1 MLQQTIENTGEFDV
15 VGSAGDG
22 AEAWKMIERER
33 PQLVITDVILPE
45 LDGFALLDRMAKLPA
60 RPKTILVSAFYR
72 EQMVMQA
79 MEQGAAYFMAKPCE
93 AGSLLERM
101 RQAVRNGETEEE
113 SPVALER
120 LVTSIIHEVGV
131 PAHIKGYQYVRE
143 AIDPRRAGYG
153 RHQRR
158 DQGALPEVARRYN
171 TTPSRVERAV
181 RHAIETAWDRGDLET
196 LQRYFGYTVSN
207 TKGKPTNSEFIA
219 MIADRIRLQSKGKIR
234 VKNEKQSRGCGSVFR
249 IGLSTTLSRKLT
261 RRGRLGVSKQLV
273 RGLILLD
280 VTAVEE
286 DGAAA
291 DLACEAHLVRHDDHR
306 HAALGELLITSSTSP
321 IISGSRALVGSS
333 KSMTSG
339 SIISERTMAIR
350 CF

>member
-1 MLQQTIENTGEFDV
+1 MENRIKVVLADANENFRTMLQQTIENTGEFDV

-131 PAHIKGYQYVRE
+131 SSRF
-143 AIDPRRAGYG
+143 R
-153 RHQRR
+153 QRR
-158 DQGALPEVARRYN
+158 KVLLPPPEGPMMD
-171 TTPSRVERAV
+171 TTSFFSKS
-181 RHAIETAWDRGDLET
+181 T
-196 LQRYFGYTVSN
+196 L
-207 TKGKPTNSEFIA
+207 
-219 MIADRIRLQSKGKIR
+219 M
-234 VKNEKQSRGCGSVFR
+234 C
-249 IGLSTTLSRKLT
+249 LSTSSLWKL
-261 RRGRLGVSKQLV
+261 L
-273 RGLILLD
+273 
-280 VTAVEE
+280 
-286 DGAAA
+286 
-291 DLACEAHLVRHDDHR
+291 HR
-306 HAALGELLITSSTSP
+306 ST
-321 IISGSRALVGSS
+321 
-333 KSMTSG
+333 T
-339 SIISERTMAIR
+339 
-350 CF
+350 

>member
-1 MLQQTIENTGEFDV
+1 MENRIKVVLADANENFRTMLQQTIENTGEFDV

-131 PAHIKGYQYVRE
+131 PAHIKGYQFLRD
-143 AIDPRRAGYG
+143 AILLAVSDHDYINAVTKRLY
-153 RHQRR
+153 
-158 DQGALPEVARRYN
+158 PEIAKRN
-171 TTPSRVERAV
+171 ATTASRVERAI
-181 RHAIETAWDRGDLET
+181 RHAIEVAWDRGDVDT
-196 LQRYFGYTVSN
+196 LNSYFGYTIHN
-207 TKGKPTNSEFIA
+207 LRGKPTNSEFIA
-219 MIADRIRLQSKGKIR
+219 MISDKIRLDK
-234 VKNEKQSRGCGSVFR
+234 KQ
-249 IGLSTTLSRKLT
+249 
-261 RRGRLGVSKQLV
+261 RR
-273 RGLILLD
+273 
-280 VTAVEE
+280 A
-286 DGAAA
+286 
-291 DLACEAHLVRHDDHR
+291 
-306 HAALGELLITSSTSP
+306 
-321 IISGSRALVGSS
+321 
-333 KSMTSG
+333 
-339 SIISERTMAIR
+339 
-350 CF
+350 

>member
-1 MLQQTIENTGEFDV
+1 MENRIKVVLADANENFRTMLQQTIENTGEFDV

-143 AIDPRRAGYG
+143 AIILAVQDMDVINAITKVLYP
-153 RHQRR
+153 Q
-158 DQGALPEVARRYN
+158 VAKTFA
-171 TTPSRVERAV
+171 TTPSRVEPRSATPS
-181 RHAIETAWDRGDLET
+181 R
-196 LQRYFGYTVSN
+196 
-207 TKGKPTNSEFIA
+207 
-219 MIADRIRLQSKGKIR
+219 
-234 VKNEKQSRGCGSVFR
+234 SRGTAAISRRCSASSATRSR
-249 IGLSTTLSRKLT
+249 IPRASRPT
-261 RRGRLGVSKQLV
+261 RNSSRSSP
-273 RGLILLD
+273 
-280 VTAVEE
+280 
-286 DGAAA
+286 
-291 DLACEAHLVRHDDHR
+291 
-306 HAALGELLITSSTSP
+306 TSCSCS
-321 IISGSRALVGSS
+321 
-333 KSMTSG
+333 
-339 SIISERTMAIR
+339 
-350 CF
+350 

>member
-1 MLQQTIENTGEFDV
+1 MENRIKVVLADANENFRTMLQQTIENTGEFDV

-143 AIDPRRAGYG
+143 AIILAVQDMDVINAVTKVLYPRGRAPLQHHALARGARRAP
-153 RHQRR
+153 RHRDCVGSRR
-158 DQGALPEVARRYN
+158 PGNAPALLRLHSVEHQGQAHQFGVHRHDRR
-171 TTPSRVERAV
+171 PHPLAKQGQ
-181 RHAIETAWDRGDLET
+181 D
-196 LQRYFGYTVSN
+196 
-207 TKGKPTNSEFIA
+207 
-219 MIADRIRLQSKGKIR
+219 R
-234 VKNEKQSRGCGSVFR
+234 VKNEKTEPRLRLCFPYWAQR
-249 IGLSTTLSRKLT
+249 TLSRKLT
-261 RRGRLGVSKQLV
+261 RRGL
-273 RGLILLD
+273 
-280 VTAVEE
+280 
-286 DGAAA
+286 
-291 DLACEAHLVRHDDHR
+291 
-306 HAALGELLITSSTSP
+306 
-321 IISGSRALVGSS
+321 SG
-333 KSMTSG
+333 
-339 SIISERTMAIR
+339 
-350 CF
+350 

>member
-1 MLQQTIENTGEFDV
+1 MENRIKVVLADANENFRTMLQQTIENTGEFDV

-45 LDGFALLDRMAKLPA
+45 LDGFALLDRMAGAPLLARWPKLPA

-131 PAHIKGYQYVRE
+131 PAHIKGYQFLRD
-143 AIDPRRAGYG
+143 AILLAVSDHDYINAVTKRLY
-153 RHQRR
+153 
-158 DQGALPEVARRYN
+158 PEIAKRN
-171 TTPSRVERAV
+171 ATTASRVERAIRSLGKKEV
-181 RHAIETAWDRGDLET
+181 EKLRDEDPIAEVNCQFCGKQYKVDLND
-196 LQRYFGYTVSN
+196 LLKNWPDTV
-207 TKGKPTNSEFIA
+207 
-219 MIADRIRLQSKGKIR
+219 
-234 VKNEKQSRGCGSVFR
+234 EKQ
-249 IGLSTTLSRKLT
+249 
-261 RRGRLGVSKQLV
+261 
-273 RGLILLD
+273 
-280 VTAVEE
+280 
-286 DGAAA
+286 
-291 DLACEAHLVRHDDHR
+291 
-306 HAALGELLITSSTSP
+306 
-321 IISGSRALVGSS
+321 
-333 KSMTSG
+333 
-339 SIISERTMAIR
+339 
-350 CF
+350 

>member
-1 MLQQTIENTGEFDV
+1 MENRIKVVLADANENFRTMLQQTIENTGEFDV

-143 AIDPRRAGYG
+143 AIILAVQDMDVINAVTKVLSPRSRAATTP
-153 RHQRR
+153 RPR
-158 DQGALPEVARRYN
+158 AWSAPCV
-171 TTPSRVERAV
+171 TPSRLRGTAAIWKRSSATSATRCQTPRA
-181 RHAIETAWDRGDLET
+181 
-196 LQRYFGYTVSN
+196 S
-207 TKGKPTNSEFIA
+207 PP
-219 MIADRIRLQSKGKIR
+219 IR
-234 VKNEKQSRGCGSVFR
+234 
-249 IGLSTTLSRKLT
+249 
-261 RRGRLGVSKQLV
+261 
-273 RGLILLD
+273 
-280 VTAVEE
+280 
-286 DGAAA
+286 
-291 DLACEAHLVRHDDHR
+291 
-306 HAALGELLITSSTSP
+306 SSSP
-321 IISGSRALVGSS
+321 
-333 KSMTSG
+333 
-339 SIISERTMAIR
+339 
-350 CF
+350 

>member
-1 MLQQTIENTGEFDV
+1 MENRIKVVLADANENFRTMLQQTIENTGEFDV

-131 PAHIKGYQYVRE
+131 PAHIKGYQYLRT
-143 AIDPRRAGYG
+143 AILMTIEDSDVINSVTKILYPS
-153 RHQRR
+153 
-158 DQGALPEVARRYN
+158 VAKQYS
-171 TTPSRVERAV
+171 TTSSRVERAI
-181 RHAIETAWDRGDLET
+181 RHAIEVAWDRGDVDILNS
-196 LQRYFGYTVSN
+196 YFGFTIQN
-207 TKGKPTNSEFIA
+207 NRGKPTNSEFIA
-219 MIADRIRLQSKGKIR
+219 MIADNLRLSNKY
-234 VKNEKQSRGCGSVFR
+234 S
-249 IGLSTTLSRKLT
+249 
-261 RRGRLGVSKQLV
+261 
-273 RGLILLD
+273 
-280 VTAVEE
+280 
-286 DGAAA
+286 
-291 DLACEAHLVRHDDHR
+291 
-306 HAALGELLITSSTSP
+306 
-321 IISGSRALVGSS
+321 
-333 KSMTSG
+333 
-339 SIISERTMAIR
+339 
-350 CF
+350 

>member
-1 MLQQTIENTGEFDV
+1 MENRIKVVLADANENFRTMLQQTIENTGEFDV

-131 PAHIKGYQYVRE
+131 PAHI
-143 AIDPRRAGYG
+143 
-153 RHQRR
+153 
-158 DQGALPEVARRYN
+158 
-171 TTPSRVERAV
+171 
-181 RHAIETAWDRGDLET
+181 ETAWDRGDLET

-219 MIADRIRLQSKGKIR
+219 MIADRIRLQSKGKI
-234 VKNEKQSRGCGSVFR
+234 
-249 IGLSTTLSRKLT
+249 
-261 RRGRLGVSKQLV
+261 
-273 RGLILLD
+273 
-280 VTAVEE
+280 A
-286 DGAAA
+286 
-291 DLACEAHLVRHDDHR
+291 
-306 HAALGELLITSSTSP
+306 
-321 IISGSRALVGSS
+321 
-333 KSMTSG
+333 
-339 SIISERTMAIR
+339 
-350 CF
+350 

>member
-1 MLQQTIENTGEFDV
+1 MENRIKVVLADANENFRTMLQQTIENTGEFDV

-60 RPKTILVSAFYR
+60 RPKTIMVSAFYR

-143 AIDPRRAGYG
+143 AIILAVQDMDVINAVTKVLY
-153 RHQRR
+153 
-158 DQGALPEVARRYN
+158 PEVARRYN

-196 LQRYFGYTVSN
+196 LQRYFGYTVSGV
-207 TKGKPTNSEFIA
+207 KGKPTNSEFIS
-219 MIADRIRLQSKGKIR
+219 MIADRLRLQIWFFCCGCFGFCRFRFAFGLLLCFALCLRFALFRSSRQLDILICQTGDARLECIHLRRQRRNLCIGQKGR
-234 VKNEKQSRGCGSVFR
+234 MS
-249 IGLSTTLSRKLT
+249 
-261 RRGRLGVSKQLV
+261 
-273 RGLILLD
+273 
-280 VTAVEE
+280 
-286 DGAAA
+286 
-291 DLACEAHLVRHDDHR
+291 
-306 HAALGELLITSSTSP
+306 AL
-321 IISGSRALVGSS
+321 
-333 KSMTSG
+333 
-339 SIISERTMAIR
+339 
-350 CF
+350 CDC